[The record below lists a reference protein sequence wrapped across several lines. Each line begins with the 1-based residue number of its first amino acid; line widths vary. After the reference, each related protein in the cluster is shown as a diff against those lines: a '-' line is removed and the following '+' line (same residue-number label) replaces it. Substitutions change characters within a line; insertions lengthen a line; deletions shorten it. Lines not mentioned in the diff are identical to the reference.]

1 MPAFCGDVLIC
12 MRVLLLLSAHVFCF
26 VILDMEKEENITKRI
41 VILTCLKS
49 VDCCTG
55 AACLA
60 AFNNRTGAFR
70 QYQTEALELSAFFH
84 CNGCESVLEQDSGM
98 QEKLERILKIRP
110 DAVHLGV
117 CTLKNET
124 GRCKTIEQFITV
136 FQDNGIAVIDGTHS
150 SPLLPNIGIPITK
163 KQIMS

>member
-1 MPAFCGDVLIC
+1 MPAFCGDILIC
-12 MRVLLLLSAHVFCF
+12 IRVLLSLSAHVFCF
-26 VILDMEKEENITKRI
+26 VILDMEKEENITKKI

-60 AFNNRTGAFR
+60 AFNNRTGAFQR
-70 QYQTEALELSAFFH
+70 YQAEELELSAFFH
-84 CNGCESVLEQDSGM
+84 CNGCNSVLEQDNGLL
-98 QEKLERILKIRP
+98 EKLDRILKIHP

-117 CTLKNET
+117 CTLKKET
-124 GRCKTIEQFITV
+124 GRCKTIEQFIKV

-150 SPLLPNIGIPITK
+150 SPRLPNIGMPIAK
-163 KQIMS
+163 